1 VGLGGV
7 AAVIR
12 SVLVRRK
19 SEKRCHPQQKKVRLL
34 TTSFDIGSSP
44 MLDVRFQIES
54 LNSFIKSFGR
64 LKGAGF
70 PLSLFP
76 KSS

>member
-1 VGLGGV
+1 
-7 AAVIR
+7 
-12 SVLVRRK
+12 
-19 SEKRCHPQQKKVRLL
+19 
-34 TTSFDIGSSP
+34 